1 MAKYVYPAIF
11 HPEEEDGGFSIFFPD
26 LDGCFSQGEDL
37 SDGMYM
43 ANDALSLMLYSM
55 EEDGEAIPDPTP
67 LKEVRTEGN
76 DFATYISADT
86 FEYRKKFNN
95 RAVKKT
101 LSIPQWLNETATAAG
116 INFSQVLQDAL
127 KAQLSLA

>member
-11 HPEEEDGGFSIFFPD
+11 HPEDEGGFSIFFPD
-26 LDGCFSQGEDL
+26 LSGCYTQGEDL

-43 ANDALSLMLYSM
+43 ANDVLSLTLYSM
-55 EEDGEAIPDPTP
+55 EDDGEMIPEPTP
-67 LKEVRTEGN
+67 LQEVATQGD
-76 DFATYISADT
+76 DFVTYITADT

-101 LSIPQWLNETATAAG
+101 LSIPEWLNESAVDAG
-116 INFSQVLQDAL
+116 VNFSQVLQDAL
-127 KAQLSLA
+127 KAQLGVA